1 MSYILHLESA
11 TKACSVALSLNG
23 ELKQVKESTEEQF
36 SHGENLTL
44 FIEDVLKSE
53 GIQVKQLAAVSLSSG
68 PGSYT
73 GLRIGISVAKGLC
86 YALQI
91 PLISI
96 NSLTCIYELAKEKY
110 PNQTIIPM
118 IDARRMEVFSS
129 IFDEKGTCM
138 KEISSAIIDE
148 NTYSEFEPFI
158 ACGDGAEKLRLC
170 WSGRNVQIDSRL
182 LSSAKGQVSLAYQ
195 KFQEN
200 DFVEVAYF
208 EPFYLKNFVVG
219 VKAVQN

>member
-1 MSYILHLESA
+1 MSYILHIESA

-53 GIQVKQLAAVSLSSG
+53 GIQVKQLAAISLSSG

-73 GLRIGISVAKGLC
+73 GLRIGVSVAKGLC
-86 YALQI
+86 FSLQI
-91 PLISI
+91 PLIAI
-96 NSLTCIYELAKEKY
+96 DSLTCIYESAKEKY
-110 PNQTIIPM
+110 PSKTIIPM

-129 IFDEKGTCM
+129 IFDENGIGI
-138 KEISSAIIDE
+138 KEISADIIDE
-148 NTYSEFEPFI
+148 SSYSEFEPFL
-158 ACGDGAEKLRLC
+158 ACGDGAEKLRTC
-170 WSGRNVQIDSRL
+170 WSNRNVQIDSTI

-195 KFQEN
+195 KFQDN
-200 DFVEVAYF
+200 DFVDVAYF
-208 EPFYLKNFVVG
+208 EPFYLKDFVMNT
-219 VKAVQN
+219 KA